1 MLRSTGILSRW
12 AWLVVVPVMVSACG
26 SGTSPP
32 VTESETGRIVDQPA
46 TIEDL
51 LIAVSGEG
59 VVTFAVFGTVPS
71 SCHEAV
77 IGFEEPNADGRLVG
91 SAESWLDPNC
101 SVTDE
106 SARFRVTV
114 QIPGLANGEYTVR
127 LPGFGERDFAL
138 PNVGR
143 VDGPVLVSP
152 LPESDV
158 LDGMTAEVAGPVRF
172 DSDTGC
178 LLLEHGSV
186 RYPLVWPT
194 GTSWRSNPA
203 GVRLEDGQ
211 VVEPGMTVYGGGGY
225 LDRGGIERMAGTE
238 VADAANACAGPT
250 GEIAIF
256 NIGSEVT
263 MTSG

>member
-1 MLRSTGILSRW
+1 M
-12 AWLVVVPVMVSACG
+12 
-26 SGTSPP
+26 
-32 VTESETGRIVDQPA
+32 
-46 TIEDL
+46 
-51 LIAVSGEG
+51 
-59 VVTFAVFGTVPS
+59 
-71 SCHEAV
+71 
-77 IGFEEPNADGRLVG
+77 
-91 SAESWLDPNC
+91 
-101 SVTDE
+101 
-106 SARFRVTV
+106 
-114 QIPGLANGEYTVR
+114 
-127 LPGFGERDFAL
+127 
-138 PNVGR
+138 
-143 VDGPVLVSP
+143 LVSP

-186 RYPLVWPT
+186 RYPLVWPAE
-194 GTSWRSNPA
+194 TSWRSNPA

-238 VADAANACAGPT
+238 VADAADACAGPT